1 MKFLSFPHYAL
12 GLALMS
18 SPLLAQQDG
27 PAVNADSILR
37 DLDQIEQQQKQTIV
51 SAKQAALNQLKAGSM
66 SGSAAANL
74 YAEAIEAVDFEG
86 KPNKASALS
95 DWKSANA
102 ELLRS
107 KEMQAIL
114 TLHLR
119 YLVMTLERASSEDPK
134 VFVAPSLAYANEL
147 FNSDNLFFKEQKPDR
162 PNSDR
167 DKQERAL
174 MNQINAA
181 KKDLLD
187 KSVADG
193 VFSKWLR
200 LGQWLPKGDTWE
212 LTAGNLAGILE
223 KNVRS
228 QLREQKDPRLVDT
241 WDMEMKL
248 LADRATSGRLEFVAA
263 DFNTVT
269 RPKLIFSRANDMI
282 LIGQKNRGISDIY
295 MLVKANPQ
303 HPDFSKWVSRL
314 RELLKKP
321 EATEAATTPSTSP

>member
-1 MKFLSFPHYAL
+1 MKFLRFPYCAV
-12 GLALMS
+12 GLALMA

-51 SAKQAALNQLKAGSM
+51 SAKQAALNQLKSAM
-66 SGSAAANL
+66 ASGSAATSL

-86 KPNKASALS
+86 KPNKASALG
-95 DWKSANA
+95 DWKSTNA

-114 TLHLR
+114 MLHLR
-119 YLVMTLERASSEDPK
+119 YLVMSLERGASDDPK
-134 VFVAPSLAYANEL
+134 LFVAPSLAYANEL
-147 FNSDNLFFKEQKPDR
+147 FNSDSLFFKEQKPDR
-162 PNSDR
+162 PNSER
-167 DKQERAL
+167 DKAERAL
-174 MNQINAA
+174 TNQINAA

-200 LGQWLPKGDTWE
+200 LSQWLPKGDAWE

-228 QLREQKDPRLVDT
+228 QLREQKDPRLIDT

-282 LIGQKNRGISDIY
+282 LIGQKNRGVSDIY
-295 MLVKANPQ
+295 ALVKSNPQ

-321 EATEAATTPSTSP
+321 SEAAAEATPSTSP